1 MRGLELATCD
11 RALPPAGEAPEW
23 VHLLPP
29 GKMQGRDGRAYEL
42 ADPPG
47 LILAFQSGGIDLP
60 VDFEHQNDKP
70 EARLSGPVPAAGWI
84 KELRADETGLWGRVE
99 WTATAREMIGRK
111 EYRFLSPSFLHNKA
125 GQIMRLKGAGLVHNP
140 NLYLT
145 ALASQEDP
153 MKPTPPKTTESASL
167 ADFIAALAALIGLP
181 PETPPQDLL
190 AALKAKFEGEPDPA
204 KYMPV
209 AAVQSMLAGR
219 MDERLALSEERAE
232 AKVDRAFKDGFLVT
246 AMKPW
251 ALALCRSNEVAFD
264 DYIAKSGP
272 IFAHLLKPSQ
282 TTGTPPRAAA
292 SDAAASDLERAIC
305 EQLGL
310 KPGTLIE

>member
-1 MRGLELATCD
+1 M
-11 RALPPAGEAPEW
+11 
-23 VHLLPP
+23 
-29 GKMQGRDGRAYEL
+29 
-42 ADPPG
+42 
-47 LILAFQSGGIDLP
+47 
-60 VDFEHQNDKP
+60 
-70 EARLSGPVPAAGWI
+70 
-84 KELRADETGLWGRVE
+84 E

-153 MKPTPPKTTESASL
+153 MKPTKTETTESASM
-167 ADFIAALAALIGLP
+167 ADFIAALAAMIGLP
-181 PETPPQDLL
+181 SETPPKDLL

-232 AKVDRAFKDGFLVT
+232 EKVNRAFKDGFLVA

-251 ALALCRSNEVAFD
+251 ALSLCRSDETAFD
-264 DYIAKSGP
+264 DYLAKSGP
-272 IFAHLLKPSQ
+272 VFAHLLKPSHANA
-282 TTGTPPRAAA
+282 TPPRATA
-292 SDAAASDLERAIC
+292 SDAAATDLERAIC

-310 KPGTLIE
+310 KPGSLIE